1 MADKKISKAFETYK
15 AFADQVRA
23 ETPHNVNGKPI
34 ITVSSLKPSSQKN
47 GDQIFYLNSKSDES
61 IAFTI
66 SPTGKLKSAN
76 YIDKEAEQGDKAKF
90 VAKDFDKLASLVK
103 DKALAEMAAKLD
115 WTKAAV
121 KEDVEAEVEAEE
133 PPFEA

>member
-1 MADKKISKAFETYK
+1 MADKKMSKAFETYK

-47 GDQIFYLNSKSDES
+47 GDQVFYLNSKSDES

-115 WTKAAV
+115 WTKATA